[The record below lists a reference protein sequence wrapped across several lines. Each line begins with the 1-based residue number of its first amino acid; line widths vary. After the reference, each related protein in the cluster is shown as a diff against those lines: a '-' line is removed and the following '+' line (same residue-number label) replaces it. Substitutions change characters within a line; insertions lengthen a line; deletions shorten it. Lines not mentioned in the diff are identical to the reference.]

1 MLLNGKSQAGK
12 LCKQMFIDVE
22 LSQEGQE
29 LRKPD
34 VQYSTARDKLYIFM
48 SSQNFTLQNG
58 EKIKT

>member
-1 MLLNGKSQAGK
+1 
-12 LCKQMFIDVE
+12 MFIDVE